1 MEETQLFSL
10 ENFIALTIGL
20 LLLIIYILPND
31 IIESLRRDRNNLY
44 SCIAND
50 IRLSNSLSL
59 VQLSRTQSA
68 TVYH

>member
-31 IIESLRRDRNNLY
+31 IIESLRRDRNNVY

-50 IRLSNSLSL
+50 IRLSNSLPL
-59 VQLSRTQSA
+59 VQLS
-68 TVYH
+68 